1 MTKKADKWPSIVVWD
16 RNDYIQETE
25 KQLNDINVYKDV
37 CFNDKHFKELVG
49 TSNKLFQNLKTKRKI
64 SDKQLKYFT
73 YQYKK
78 VTKIDKLYLL
88 SKITKRLTN
97 GPVMSNCDTLTEK
110 ASEFLDHNVKTVM
123 QKFKSYIKN

>member
-1 MTKKADKWPSIVVWD
+1 MTKKADKWPSIVAWD
-16 RNDYIQETE
+16 HNDYIQEIE

-88 SKITKRLTN
+88 SKIPKRLAN

-110 ASEFLDHNVKTVM
+110 ASEFLGHDLKTVM
-123 QKFKSYIKN
+123 QKCKSYIKN